1 MIIILFLR
9 SLYQERDAVLSRL
22 CLVSSVFL
30 QSTSCR
36 TSTVQKTF
44 LLITVNI
51 FRSYFSSDL
60 DQQLEKSAKKFPFF
74 VLVVVMSNISLFFF
88 LFISKFFQHSK
99 PVQPPTHIYLSIEFV
114 LLVIVSFA
122 YRKLWKLGTRRCNNK
137 INKFD
142 KEHWLGLVCV
152 VYEMIK
158 INRGR
163 TLS

>member
-1 MIIILFLR
+1 MPCWVVF
-9 SLYQERDAVLSRL
+9 AL
-22 CLVSSVFL
+22 CLLSSYNL
-30 QSTSCR
+30 PRAALPPS
-36 TSTVQKTF
+36 KNPF

-51 FRSYFSSDL
+51 FVLIFLQISISSWRNWP
-60 DQQLEKSAKKFPFF
+60 KSFLFLFWLLSCQIFHFF
-74 VLVVVMSNISLFFF
+74 LF

-142 KEHWLGLVCV
+142 KELWLVCV
-152 VYEMIK
+152 VYETIK
-158 INRGR
+158 INGGR